1 MPRPRA
7 LSVLLGVVALSLTP
21 ASAAARTAT
30 GTIAAPAISADG
42 SDVTAQV
49 TMGASCAPGEFCAF
63 YPTVTTVEGNRP
75 CAPAI
80 TGSSW
85 VGDNV
90 FAEPGHSTIPVKSFT
105 ATWSEYPALYTGP
118 KTACLYAE
126 TGDELVAQLAYV
138 VPAPGH
144 APPVP
149 TVAPTPTAPPA
160 TTKPVTSPVRYA
172 WRVKGSR
179 LTLTQL
185 AISQVPAQATI
196 TARCSGP
203 RCPFARKR
211 FQRSGGAFNLLA
223 ALGSRRVFRAGSTFA
238 VEIAAPGRKAK
249 VVRFH
254 LHRGKIPRP
263 S

>member
-1 MPRPRA
+1 M
-7 LSVLLGVVALSLTP
+7 VALSFPP
-21 ASAAARTAT
+21 AAAAARTAT

-42 SDVTAQV
+42 SGATAQV

-63 YPTVTTVEGNRP
+63 YPTVTTVEGNGP
-75 CAPAI
+75 CAPTI
-80 TGSSW
+80 TGSTW

-90 FAEPGHSTIPVKSFT
+90 FADPGHSTIPVKSFT
-105 ATWSEYPALYTGP
+105 ATWSEYPVLYAGP

-126 TGDELVAQLAYV
+126 TGDELVAQAAYV

-149 TVAPTPTAPPA
+149 TVAPTPAPTAPP
-160 TTKPVTSPVRYA
+160 TTNKPVTSPVRYA
-172 WRVKGSR
+172 WTVKGSR

-185 AISQVPAQATI
+185 AIDQLPAQATI

-203 RCPFARKR
+203 GCPFSRKR

-238 VEIAAPGRKAK
+238 VQITAPGRKAK
-249 VVRFH
+249 VVRFR
-254 LHRGKIPRP
+254 LQRGKIPRP